1 MLLQKIKQEEEAISS
16 LKMKSESCER
26 EVWNQKNLIE
36 NSRLTQ
42 ELSKQRI
49 SGFRLAKTNA
59 NDDEWMVEEQN
70 QLLKNL

>member
-1 MLLQKIKQEEEAISS
+1 MLLQKIKQEEEEIAS
-16 LKMKSESCER
+16 LKVKSESCER

-42 ELSKQRI
+42 ELSKQKI
-49 SGFRLAKTNA
+49 SGFKLAKTNA
-59 NDDEWMVEEQN
+59 NDDEWMLEEQN